1 MGKIKSARE
10 LAMERTGDL
19 EMIKDLAKGSAGAD
33 REPYLKA
40 SSLLAGSFLD
50 NESSLEKVAATVGR
64 YPEGAREAAVRIF
77 LQEITNAMDPDNIEK
92 VAAAYRHYRSGRED
106 NLIEEL
112 GKTAQDFEDQVRELR
127 EELEKGTYLEQH
139 LEHLHSEGISGSALA
154 GANLERSPWWKEQ
167 LARFNAS
174 SAPEINRLKKQ
185 LLASLNNN

>member
-19 EMIKDLAKGSAGAD
+19 EMIKDLAKVGAGAD
-33 REPYLKA
+33 HEPYLKA

-50 NESSLEKVAATVGR
+50 KESSLEKIAVTISR

-77 LQEITNAMDPDNIEK
+77 LQKITNAMDPGNIEE
-92 VAAAYRHYRSGRED
+92 VAAAYRHYRPGKEN

-112 GKTAQDFEDQVRELR
+112 GQTAQDFADQVRELR
-127 EELEKGTYLEQH
+127 EELEEGEYLEQP

-154 GANLERSPWWKEQ
+154 GVNLERSPWWKEQ

-174 SAPEINRLKKQ
+174 SAPKINRLKKQ
-185 LLASLNNN
+185 LLTSLNNN